1 MLTGQ
6 QLLALVKANPDM
18 TRTELAK
25 EAGYVRTTDDGKE
38 QVLLQQFYDACFEA
52 HGTPIKSGR
61 GLKGKS
67 AQYETT
73 VHQSGILLIGKT
85 YTKEFGADFGDTFGI
100 EVREDGIWLPLKERD
115 PNPVKVAK
123 PRKKKAKASAE
134 TTEAEETE
142 ACEMAV
148 AA

>member
-6 QLLALVKANPDM
+6 QLLTLVKANPEM

-25 EAGYVRTTDDGKE
+25 EAGYVRTTDEGKE

-61 GLKGKS
+61 GLKGKT

-73 VHQSGILLIGKT
+73 VHQSGILLVGKT
-85 YTKEFGADFGDTFGI
+85 YTKSFGADFGDTFGI
-100 EVREDGIWLPLKERD
+100 EIRDDGIWLPLKERD
-115 PNPVKVAK
+115 TEKVKVAK
-123 PRKKKAKASAE
+123 PRKNKKKDAE
-134 TTEAEETE
+134 TAVSEELLE
-142 ACEMAV
+142 V
-148 AA
+148 AAA